1 MFLILA
7 YTQRAIGKS
16 GSLLDLNGG
25 SPMASGTSRVEK
37 PVVIVS
43 KDEDFVDRWLLSDQP
58 VPLVWI
64 RKGNCSNEA
73 LLAWIGP
80 LWPDVVKRL
89 EQGDKLIE
97 LRA

>member
-1 MFLILA
+1 M
-7 YTQRAIGKS
+7 GKIWEVARNQS
-16 GSLLDLNGG
+16 AVLHLQGRHVWESDRRDN
-25 SPMASGTSRVEK
+25 A
-37 PVVIVS
+37 VIIS
-43 KDEDFVDRWLLSDQP
+43 KDEDFVDRLLLDDQP

-80 LWPDVVKRL
+80 LWPDVMKRL
-89 EQGDKLIE
+89 EQGEKFIE